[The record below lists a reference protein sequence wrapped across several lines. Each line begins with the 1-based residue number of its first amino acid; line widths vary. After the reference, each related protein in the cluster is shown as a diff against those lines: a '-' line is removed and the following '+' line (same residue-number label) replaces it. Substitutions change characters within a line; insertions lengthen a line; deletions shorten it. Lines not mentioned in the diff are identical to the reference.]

1 MLSVRPTSDRRNE
14 SIHQSYKMRKRK
26 QGTNTTMTTAQ
37 RITRHPIMQPQ
48 QWVCALL
55 VVISVLS
62 SSSLAWIA
70 SSDVARPLRRNRL
83 ENTVVA
89 LGIGADGAS
98 AQQQQQQQE
107 QPRQSQVPNDT
118 GSSAPFTPRLLE
130 PMLREHGYSSRL
142 LTIYD
147 SELPLLAE
155 AYINGKSVIGQVS
168 SFQRSSASSGNY
180 EQEPKVRFD
189 LLSEQKT
196 QVLDLG
202 QITNIW
208 HVGNV
213 ETELMLD
220 LDECSDKWIPIS
232 KFEQDL
238 DSLYKSRVG
247 RARSETSGLTKKQ
260 VSKLTSE
267 FENPQEQQHADTVLR
282 KVLKAGSGLVRLV
295 DSSTVGAVI
304 YSESEQD
311 ANADKTLQFQAIA
324 AHVLSNDAAMGG
336 RFKRFPCLWVATAT
350 QDNTGGAEDSDC
362 ATTLINGGWLV
373 VDQSVRAGT
382 EARKFV
388 ERPPT
393 AGLKTEA
400 DERIARRLECLAM
413 GEVFASNDDRG
424 SQRNDDRDLQLDVR
438 EVLTGMKLPL
448 SPKGATEALIRI
460 GRWSGK
466 ENFSGIQPWPKDVLE
481 ASAWYAEMDRLRSIS
496 GELEPGR
503 VDLTMYPCVSVDA
516 KRTTFRDDALG
527 VRPRA
532 STGRKVDAAASKWE
546 ILIHITDVSDIYS
559 PNSLVEDPSD
569 YLALLRKA
577 AESRGTSRYDLPL
590 GPLHL
595 LPPVALKA
603 LSLSDMKEISNRC
616 VTLWV
621 YIDERNGRILDC
633 GLERTQI
640 SSPIKLTFAKAVMY
654 MEDESMETDLDARGT
669 KARAILQVAERNLN
683 LWSIARRE
691 NSEFARKREARLSAR
706 EDEARG
712 DVTGDDG
719 RNGFVRTRGHLL
731 VDSALDLYAYGTARL
746 LQVMKAP
753 VPRTAGADASRG
765 GRVATAPLRRYI
777 DGVAQRQALA
787 VLCKYGGSPL
797 SLEECVEA
805 GKAAT
810 EAKNSITNISAMR
823 PRD

>member
-1 MLSVRPTSDRRNE
+1 
-14 SIHQSYKMRKRK
+14 
-26 QGTNTTMTTAQ
+26 MTTAH
-37 RITRHPIMQPQ
+37 RIAMHPILKPH
-48 QWVCALL
+48 QWVCAVL
-55 VVISVLS
+55 VVITVLS

-70 SSDVARPLRRNRL
+70 TSDVFVARPLRRNRL

-89 LGIGADGAS
+89 LGLGNSAS
-98 AQQQQQQQE
+98 ASVSVSARPQ
-107 QPRQSQVPNDT
+107 QPRPSDRST
-118 GSSAPFTPRLLE
+118 SLRSTFTQLE
-130 PMLREHGYSSRL
+130 PILREHGYSSRL

-155 AYINGKSVIGQVS
+155 AYINGKSVIGRVS
-168 SFQRSSASSGNY
+168 SFQRASVPEGSY
-180 EQEPKVRFD
+180 EQEPKVRFS
-189 LLSEQKT
+189 LLSEDKT
-196 QVLDLG
+196 QVLDMG
-202 QITNIW
+202 QITTIW
-208 HVGNV
+208 NVGNV
-213 ETELMLD
+213 AMDNADLSLD
-220 LDECSDKWIPIS
+220 LDECSNSDKVPIF
-232 KFEQDL
+232 KIEQDL
-238 DSLYKSRVG
+238 DSMYKNRVR
-247 RARSETSGLTKKQ
+247 RARSETAGLTKKQ
-260 VSKLTSE
+260 VSKLTSGI
-267 FENPQEQQHADTVLR
+267 ENLQEQQHADTVLR

-295 DSSTVGAVI
+295 DSSTVGAALYV
-304 YSESEQD
+304 EQKD
-311 ANADKTLQFQAIA
+311 ADADKALQFQAIA

-336 RFKRFPCLWVATAT
+336 RFKRFPCLWVATETHENSNTDAT
-350 QDNTGGAEDSDC
+350 KDSDS
-362 ATTLINGGWLV
+362 ASTTLINGGWV
-373 VDQSVRAGT
+373 VLDQSVRAST

-388 ERPPT
+388 ERPKT

-413 GEVFASNDDRG
+413 GEVFASDDDRG

-438 EVLTGMKLPL
+438 EVLGAMDLPL
-448 SPKGATEALIRI
+448 SPRGASEALIRI
-460 GRWSGK
+460 GRWSGN
-466 ENFSGIQPWPKDVLE
+466 ENFSGIEPWPKDVLE
-481 ASAWYAEMDRLRSIS
+481 AASWYAEMDRLRSSS

-503 VDLTMYPCVSVDA
+503 VDLTSYPCVSVDA

-559 PNSLVEDPSD
+559 PDPLIEDPSD

-603 LSLSDMKEISNRC
+603 LALSDRKEYQEGNNRC

-621 YIDERNGRILDC
+621 YIDERNGRILDV
-633 GLERTQI
+633 GLERTVI
-640 SSPIKLTFAKAVMY
+640 SSPIKLTFAKAVIY
-654 MEDESMETDLDARGT
+654 LDDSVKTDLDVGGT
-669 KARAILQVAERNLN
+669 KARAILQVAERNLS
-683 LWSIARRE
+683 LWSDARRE
-691 NSEFARKREARLSAR
+691 NSDFARKREARLSAR
-706 EDEARG
+706 EEEATQMRPRG
-712 DVTGDDG
+712 HVTGDDG
-719 RNGFVRTRGHLL
+719 RNGFVRTRGHRL

-746 LQVMKAP
+746 LQVSKAP

-797 SLEECVEA
+797 SLTECVEA

-823 PRD
+823 RD

>member
-1 MLSVRPTSDRRNE
+1 
-14 SIHQSYKMRKRK
+14 
-26 QGTNTTMTTAQ
+26 MTTAH
-37 RITRHPIMQPQ
+37 RIAMHPILQPP
-48 QWVCALL
+48 QWVCAFL
-55 VVISVLS
+55 VIIAVLS

-70 SSDVARPLRRNRL
+70 SSDVFVARPLRRNRL

-89 LGIGADGAS
+89 LGLGNS
-98 AQQQQQQQE
+98 ALAQG
-107 QPRQSQVPNDT
+107 QPRPND
-118 GSSAPFTPRLLE
+118 SSTRLPSTLSSTLLE
-130 PMLREHGYSSRL
+130 PILREHGYSSRL
-142 LTIYD
+142 ITIYD

-155 AYINGKSVIGQVS
+155 AYINGKSVIGHLS
-168 SFQRSSASSGNY
+168 SFQRSSAPEGSY
-180 EQEPKVRFD
+180 EQEPKVRFS
-189 LLSEQKT
+189 LLSEEKT

-202 QITNIW
+202 QITTLWN
-208 HVGNV
+208 VGNV
-213 ETELMLD
+213 AMDNTDLILD
-220 LDECSDKWIPIS
+220 LDECMDSDKVPIF
-232 KFEQDL
+232 KIEQDL
-238 DSLYKSRVG
+238 DSMYKNRVR
-247 RARSETSGLTKKQ
+247 RARSETAGLTKKQ
-260 VSKLTSE
+260 VSKLTAG

-295 DSSTVGAVI
+295 DSSTVGAAL
-304 YSESEQD
+304 YSEQKD
-311 ANADKTLQFQAIA
+311 TDADKALQFQAIA

-336 RFKRFPCLWVATAT
+336 RFKRFPCLWVATA
-350 QDNTGGAEDSDC
+350 GAGDSDN
-362 ATTLINGGWLV
+362 ASTTLVNGGWLV
-373 VDQSVRAGT
+373 VDQSVRAST

-388 ERPPT
+388 ERPKT

-413 GEVFASNDDRG
+413 GEVFVSDDDRG

-438 EVLTGMKLPL
+438 EVLGAMDLPL
-448 SPKGATEALIRI
+448 SPRGASEALIRI
-460 GRWSGK
+460 GRWSGN
-466 ENFSGIQPWPKDVLE
+466 ENFSGIEPWPKDVLE
-481 ASAWYAEMDRLRSIS
+481 AASWYAEMDRLRSLK

-503 VDLTMYPCVSVDA
+503 VDLTSYPCVSVDA
-516 KRTTFRDDALG
+516 KRTSFRDDALG

-546 ILIHITDVSDIYS
+546 ILIHITDVSDIYA
-559 PNSLVEDPSD
+559 PNPLIEDPSD

-603 LSLSDMKEISNRC
+603 LALSDRKEYQEGNNRC

-621 YIDERNGRILDC
+621 YIDERNGRVLDV
-633 GLERTQI
+633 GLERTVI
-640 SSPIKLTFAKAVMY
+640 SSPIKLTFAKAVIY
-654 MEDESMETDLDARGT
+654 LEESAKTDLDVGGT
-669 KARAILQVAERNLN
+669 KARAILQVAERNLS
-683 LWSIARRE
+683 LWSDARRE

-706 EDEARG
+706 EEEAMQMRPRG
-712 DVTGDDG
+712 DVAGDDG
-719 RNGFVRTRGHLL
+719 RNGFLRTRGHRL

-746 LQVMKAP
+746 LQVSKAP

-797 SLEECVEA
+797 SLTECVEA

-823 PRD
+823 RD

>member
-1 MLSVRPTSDRRNE
+1 
-14 SIHQSYKMRKRK
+14 
-26 QGTNTTMTTAQ
+26 MTTAHH
-37 RITRHPIMQPQ
+37 IAMHPILQPP
-48 QWVCALL
+48 QWACAFL
-55 VVISVLS
+55 VVITVLS

-70 SSDVARPLRRNRL
+70 SSDVFVARPLRGNRL
-83 ENTVVA
+83 ENTFVA
-89 LGIGADGAS
+89 LGLANSAS
-98 AQQQQQQQE
+98 AQG
-107 QPRQSQVPNDT
+107 QPRPKD
-118 GSSAPFTPRLLE
+118 SSTRLPSTFTQLE
-130 PMLREHGYSSRL
+130 PILREHGYSSRL

-155 AYINGKSVIGQVS
+155 AYINGKSVIGHVS
-168 SFQRSSASSGNY
+168 SFQRSSVPEGTY
-180 EQEPKVRFD
+180 EQEPKVRFS
-189 LLSEQKT
+189 LITEKKT

-202 QITNIW
+202 QITTIW
-208 HVGNV
+208 NVGNV
-213 ETELMLD
+213 AMDNTDLILD
-220 LDECSDKWIPIS
+220 LDECMASDKVPIF
-232 KFEQDL
+232 KIEQDL
-238 DSLYKSRVG
+238 DSMYKNRVR
-247 RARSETSGLTKKQ
+247 RARSETAGLTKKQ
-260 VSKLTSE
+260 VSKLTSGI
-267 FENPQEQQHADTVLR
+267 ENPQEQQHVDTVLR

-295 DSSTVGAVI
+295 DSSTVGAAL
-304 YSESEQD
+304 YSEQKGAD
-311 ANADKTLQFQAIA
+311 ADADADADKALQFQAIA

-336 RFKRFPCLWVATAT
+336 RFKRFPCLWVATARH
-350 QDNTGGAEDSDC
+350 DNSDTGATEDDDS
-362 ATTLINGGWLV
+362 ASTTLINGGWLV
-373 VDQSVRAGT
+373 VDQSVRAST

-388 ERPPT
+388 ERPQM

-413 GEVFASNDDRG
+413 GEVFASDDDRG

-438 EVLTGMKLPL
+438 EVLGAMDLPL
-448 SPKGATEALIRI
+448 SPRGASEALIRI
-460 GRWSGK
+460 GRWSGN
-466 ENFSGIQPWPKDVLE
+466 ESFSGIEPWPKDVLE
-481 ASAWYAEMDRLRSIS
+481 AASWYAEMDRLRSLN

-503 VDLTMYPCVSVDA
+503 VDLTSYPCVSVDA

-532 STGRKVDAAASKWE
+532 STGRKVDVAASKWE

-559 PNSLVEDPSD
+559 PDPLIEDPSD

-603 LSLSDMKEISNRC
+603 LALSERKEYQDGNNRC

-621 YIDERNGRILDC
+621 YIDERNGRILDV
-633 GLERTQI
+633 GLERTVI
-640 SSPIKLTFAKAVMY
+640 SSPIKLTFAKAVIY
-654 MEDESMETDLDARGT
+654 LEESAEADLDVGGI
-669 KARAILQVAERNLN
+669 KARAILQVAERNLS
-683 LWSIARRE
+683 LWSDARRE

-706 EDEARG
+706 EEEAMQMRPRG
-712 DVTGDDG
+712 HVTGDDG
-719 RNGFVRTRGHLL
+719 RNGFVRTRGHRL

-746 LQVMKAP
+746 MQVSKAP

-797 SLEECVEA
+797 SLTECIEA

-823 PRD
+823 RD

>member
-1 MLSVRPTSDRRNE
+1 
-14 SIHQSYKMRKRK
+14 
-26 QGTNTTMTTAQ
+26 
-37 RITRHPIMQPQ
+37 MQPQ

-70 SSDVARPLRRNRL
+70 SSDVARPLRSNRR

-89 LGIGADGAS
+89 LGLGAGGDS
-98 AQQQQQQQE
+98 AQQQQ
-107 QPRQSQVPNDT
+107 PRQSRVPSDT
-118 GSSAPFTPRLLE
+118 GSAAPFTQRLLE

-142 LTIYD
+142 ITIYD
-147 SELPLLAE
+147 SELPLMAE
-155 AYINGKSVIGQVS
+155 AFINGKSVIGQVS
-168 SFQRSSASSGNY
+168 SFQRSSSSPGDY

-189 LLSEQKT
+189 LLSEKET

-202 QITNIW
+202 QITSIW

-213 ETELMLD
+213 ATSTNPDLMLD
-220 LDECSDKWIPIS
+220 LDECNEKGIPIS

-260 VSKLTSE
+260 VSKLTSG

-295 DSSTVGAVI
+295 DSTTVGAAINNERKEDV
-304 YSESEQD
+304 
-311 ANADKTLQFQAIA
+311 NADRTLQFQAIA

-350 QDNTGGAEDSDC
+350 ATHENSSGTEDDDV
-362 ATTLINGGWLV
+362 ATTFINGGWLV

-413 GEVFASNDDRG
+413 GEIFSSASNDDRG

-438 EVLTGMKLPL
+438 EVLTGMDLPL

-481 ASAWYAEMDRLRSIS
+481 AASWYFEMDRLRSIS

-503 VDLTMYPCVSVDA
+503 EDLTMYPCVSVDA

-559 PNSLVEDPSD
+559 PDPHIEDPSD
-569 YLALLRKA
+569 YLALLRVA

-603 LSLSDMKEISNRC
+603 LSLSDMKEINNRC

-621 YIDERNGRILDC
+621 YIDERNGRILDV
-633 GLERTQI
+633 GLERTLI

-654 MEDESMETDLDARGT
+654 MEDVSMETDLDARGA

-683 LWSIARRE
+683 LWSVARRE

-731 VDSALDLYAYGTARL
+731 VDSALDLFGYGTARL
-746 LQVMKAP
+746 LQVSKAP